1 MTDKFDGIL
10 LSIAQECE
18 GGVQAEIQ
26 SGFKGMKKL
35 TKIHRGQQQ
44 IRILVVFN
52 RQQVWFVL
60 KKSFQFIKYND
71 GQKNGCCLGY
81 TSVPFVCLTAIILSI
96 IVYHRISVSLC
107 VLVDIEL

>member
-26 SGFKGMKKL
+26 TGFMGMKKL
-35 TKIHRGQQQ
+35 TKIRRGQQQ

-52 RQQVWFVL
+52 
-60 KKSFQFIKYND
+60 
-71 GQKNGCCLGY
+71 
-81 TSVPFVCLTAIILSI
+81 
-96 IVYHRISVSLC
+96 
-107 VLVDIEL
+107 